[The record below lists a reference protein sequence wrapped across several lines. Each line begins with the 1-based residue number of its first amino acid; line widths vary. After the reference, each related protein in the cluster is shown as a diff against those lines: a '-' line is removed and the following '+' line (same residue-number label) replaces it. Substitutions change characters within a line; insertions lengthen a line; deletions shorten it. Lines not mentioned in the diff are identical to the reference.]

1 MVMTS
6 SAFWVIDVEGSG
18 SRPPEIVELAMLKL
32 IDFLPTV
39 QRHWLVRPHGPI
51 EQAASRI
58 HGITDVDVVG
68 APAIED
74 LSDDIVECLSG
85 VPVVGHNVRVDLEVL
100 SRSVP
105 EWKPHSAIDTLK
117 IAKLLLP
124 GKSSYALDKL
134 GVEFGLDVEA
144 ARRTSKNAHSALYD
158 ATLTALLFAE
168 LVKPVPVQ
176 DLTRILQDAD
186 LLYRP
191 QGDLF

>member
-6 SAFWVIDVEGSG
+6 SVFWVIDVEGSG

-32 IDFLPTV
+32 IDFLPTM

-51 EQAASRI
+51 EHAASRI
-58 HGITDVDVVG
+58 HGITEVDVIG

-74 LSDDIVECLSG
+74 LSDDIVECLNG
-85 VPVVGHNVRVDLEVL
+85 VPIVGHNVRVDLDVL

-105 EWKPHSAIDTLK
+105 EWKPHSAIDTLR

-134 GVEFGLDVEA
+134 GVEFGLDIEA
-144 ARRTSKNAHSALYD
+144 ARRTGKNAHSALYD

-168 LVKPVPVQ
+168 LLEAVPAQ
-176 DLTRILQDAD
+176 DINGILQEAD

-191 QGDLF
+191 QGNLF